1 VRPADGWASILCID
15 YFVIERLRFIKR
27 LQDANSD
34 KSSEP
39 IMNIRV
45 FFLGVVIPS
54 LFPAVS
60 ALADVQII
68 CRVKSVGQRVFMLD
82 SGIFSSNV
90 LYKNKS
96 GDFVDWC
103 PENDVQS
110 LSFGRNLAICK
121 FSGLRLGNKLAWG
134 ETVID
139 FAEPSWKRRY
149 RHAKLGHS
157 WKESQPG
164 GRERATCEQL

>member
-1 VRPADGWASILCID
+1 MK
-15 YFVIERLRFIKR
+15 F
-27 LQDANSD
+27 
-34 KSSEP
+34 
-39 IMNIRV
+39 RV
-45 FFLGVVIPS
+45 FFLGIVILS

-60 ALADVQII
+60 AFADAQII

-110 LSFGRNLAICK
+110 LSFGRNMAICK
-121 FSGLRLGNKLAWG
+121 FSGLRLGNRLAWG

-149 RHAKLGHS
+149 RHAKLGRS

-164 GRERATCEQL
+164 GRERATCKPL

>member
-1 VRPADGWASILCID
+1 
-15 YFVIERLRFIKR
+15 
-27 LQDANSD
+27 
-34 KSSEP
+34 
-39 IMNIRV
+39 
-45 FFLGVVIPS
+45 
-54 LFPAVS
+54 
-60 ALADVQII
+60 
-68 CRVKSVGQRVFMLD
+68 MLD

-110 LSFGRNLAICK
+110 LSFGRNMAICK
-121 FSGLRLGNKLAWG
+121 FSGLRLGNRLAWG

-149 RHAKLGHS
+149 RHAKSGQS

-164 GRERATCEQL
+164 GRERATCKPL